1 MAKYKVELNS
11 KNNIRDLLQEAYRL
25 AEEQIVLADKEI
37 TKLASATKLNEE
49 PMDAKAKYA
58 KAVNDYMGMKDKA
71 IGKKLD
77 IAKVLKE
84 IIISAESAKAQKG
97 AEEMKANSGTI
108 DFAQI
113 RKMVED
119 AYDEKPKKKTITM
132 DEYKKTE

>member
-84 IIISAESAKAQKG
+84 IIVSAESAKAQKG

>member
-25 AEEQIVLADKEI
+25 ADEQIVLADKEI

-84 IIISAESAKAQKG
+84 IIVSAESAKAQKG

>member
-1 MAKYKVELNS
+1 M
-11 KNNIRDLLQEAYRL
+11 QEAYRL
-25 AEEQIVLADKEI
+25 ADEQIVLADKEI

-84 IIISAESAKAQKG
+84 IIVSAESAKAQKG

>member
-25 AEEQIVLADKEI
+25 ADEQIVLADKEI

-84 IIISAESAKAQKG
+84 IIVSAESAKAQKG
-97 AEEMKANSGTI
+97 AEEMKTNSGTI

>member
-25 AEEQIVLADKEI
+25 ADEQIVLADKEI

-84 IIISAESAKAQKG
+84 IIVSAESAKAQKG
-97 AEEMKANSGTI
+97 GEEMKANSGTI

>member
-25 AEEQIVLADKEI
+25 ADEQIVLADKEI